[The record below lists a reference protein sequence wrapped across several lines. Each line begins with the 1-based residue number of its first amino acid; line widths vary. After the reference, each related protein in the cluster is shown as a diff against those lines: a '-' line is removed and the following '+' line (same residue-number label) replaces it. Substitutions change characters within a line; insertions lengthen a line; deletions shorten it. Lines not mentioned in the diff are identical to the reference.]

1 MLSKH
6 FAVLGSTGVGKSTS
20 VSLLLN
26 EILQARPN
34 LRVFLLDVHNE
45 YGRCFGDRALVLN
58 PRNLKLPFW
67 LFNFEEIVDVLFGG
81 RPGVPEELDV
91 LAEIIPMAKG
101 IYTQYQ
107 NSDRIGLKRMDPK
120 SGGYTVDT
128 PVPYRLVDL
137 ISLIDE
143 RMGKLE
149 NRSSRIIYHKLISRI
164 ETVRNDPRYTFM
176 FDNANVGGDTMAEV
190 ISHLFR
196 LPANGRPMTIMQL
209 AGFPAEVVNSV
220 VSVLCRMAFDF
231 GLWSDGVS
239 PLLFVCEEAHRYA
252 AADRNIGFGPTRKAV
267 SRIAKEGR
275 KYGVF
280 LGLVTQRP
288 AELDATII
296 SQCNTLFAMRLANDR
311 DQALLRSA
319 VSDAAANLLSF
330 VPSLGTREVLA
341 FGEGVALPTRLRFKE
356 VPVHQLPRSEATI
369 ATAPSVTAGHDMH
382 FVSRRAGP
390 LARRHLASRRAQRSR
405 HHTTGP
411 PRAHDAGGSA
421 DAAAVDGARSR
432 SLLAAEEA
440 AALRALAFAH
450 FLRVNRY
457 PLRSKALYGSGTA
470 ASRGREPGRS
480 LHDASLLAKRFPT
493 PALDKLPDDI
503 RTRILAV
510 QEKSGFV
517 PNVFLTLA
525 YRPDEFRAFFAYHD
539 ALMEKDSGL
548 TKAEREMI
556 VVATS
561 QRQPVP
567 LLRDRAWRDPA
578 HPGEESADR
587 RPDRRQLPQGGHHA
601 AAARHARLRH
611 EGEPR
616 GQRGIGGGFCRGR
629 RPRLY
634 RRRHLGHHR
643 DLRLLCVV
651 EPVGQRHR
659 DASQR
664 RILHDGTAAEIGR
677 SHLARKRSNR
687 RSPVRTSRADRPRPC
702 LSQTPGLSPSPWRN
716 CPPRSCAAAS
726 SAKNPPTGIR

>member
-1 MLSKH
+1 MRSNTVTSFGRVISVRGSLARVGLLAPGQVPVSEARATVGRFISIRCATATTIIAMITEVSCENQPSSDEYIATASVDLLGEISGGDRPKFQRGVTNYPTIGDAVDLVTADDLRTVYAPSGSDQINIGTLQQDRSVIAYVDVEEMLSKH

-26 EILQARPN
+26 EILKARPN

-91 LAEIIPMAKG
+91 LAEVIPMAKG
-101 IYTQYQ
+101 LYTQYQ
-107 NSDRIGLKRMDPK
+107 NSDRLGLKRIDPK

-209 AGFPAEVVNSV
+209 AGFPAEVVDSV

-252 AADRNIGFGPTRKAV
+252 SADRNIGFGPTRKAV

-319 VSDAAANLLSF
+319 VSDAAANLLSC
-330 VPSLGTREVLA
+330 VPSLVTREVLA

-369 ATAPSVTAGHDMH
+369 ASVPSVSAGHDMH
-382 FVSRRAGP
+382 FVSAVLDRWRGATSNRDTPNDPSVGGDRSAT
-390 LARRHLASRRAQRSR
+390 ARIMTPVEAPMLQPSMGLDPDRF
-405 HHTTGP
+405 
-411 PRAHDAGGSA
+411 
-421 DAAAVDGARSR
+421 
-432 SLLAAEEA
+432 SLLKK
-440 AALRALAFAH
+440 
-450 FLRVNRY
+450 
-457 PLRSKALYGSGTA
+457 PLR
-470 ASRGREPGRS
+470 
-480 LHDASLLAKRFPT
+480 
-493 PALDKLPDDI
+493 
-503 RTRILAV
+503 
-510 QEKSGFV
+510 
-517 PNVFLTLA
+517 
-525 YRPDEFRAFFAYHD
+525 
-539 ALMEKDSGL
+539 
-548 TKAEREMI
+548 
-556 VVATS
+556 
-561 QRQPVP
+561 
-567 LLRDRAWRDPA
+567 
-578 HPGEESADR
+578 
-587 RPDRRQLPQGGHHA
+587 
-601 AAARHARLRH
+601 
-611 EGEPR
+611 
-616 GQRGIGGGFCRGR
+616 
-629 RPRLY
+629 
-634 RRRHLGHHR
+634 
-643 DLRLLCVV
+643 
-651 EPVGQRHR
+651 
-659 DASQR
+659 
-664 RILHDGTAAEIGR
+664 
-677 SHLARKRSNR
+677 
-687 RSPVRTSRADRPRPC
+687 
-702 LSQTPGLSPSPWRN
+702 
-716 CPPRSCAAAS
+716 
-726 SAKNPPTGIR
+726 

>member
-1 MLSKH
+1 MEARPHFMRSNTVTSFGRVISVRGSLARVGLLAPGQVLVSEARATVGRFISIRCAAATTIIAMITEVSCESPSTSDEYIATASVDLLGEISGGERPKFQRGVTNYPTIGDAVDLVTAEDLRTVYAPSGSDQINIGTLQQDKSVIAYVDVEEMLSKH

-26 EILQARPN
+26 EILKARPN

-45 YGRCFGDRALVLN
+45 YGRCFGDRSLVLN

-107 NSDRIGLKRMDPK
+107 NSDRLGLKRLDPK

-128 PVPYRLVDL
+128 PVPYRLSDL

-209 AGFPAEVVNSV
+209 AGFPAEVVDSV

-369 ATAPSVTAGHDMH
+369 ASVPSVSAGHDMH
-382 FVSRRAGP
+382 FVSAVLERWRGATSNRDAP
-390 LARRHLASRRAQRSR
+390 NDPS
-405 HHTTGP
+405 
-411 PRAHDAGGSA
+411 AGGERPSA
-421 DAAAVDGARSR
+421 RVMTPVEAPMLQPSMGLDPDRF
-432 SLLAAEEA
+432 SLLKK
-440 AALRALAFAH
+440 
-450 FLRVNRY
+450 
-457 PLRSKALYGSGTA
+457 PLR
-470 ASRGREPGRS
+470 
-480 LHDASLLAKRFPT
+480 
-493 PALDKLPDDI
+493 
-503 RTRILAV
+503 
-510 QEKSGFV
+510 
-517 PNVFLTLA
+517 
-525 YRPDEFRAFFAYHD
+525 
-539 ALMEKDSGL
+539 
-548 TKAEREMI
+548 
-556 VVATS
+556 
-561 QRQPVP
+561 
-567 LLRDRAWRDPA
+567 
-578 HPGEESADR
+578 
-587 RPDRRQLPQGGHHA
+587 
-601 AAARHARLRH
+601 
-611 EGEPR
+611 
-616 GQRGIGGGFCRGR
+616 
-629 RPRLY
+629 
-634 RRRHLGHHR
+634 
-643 DLRLLCVV
+643 
-651 EPVGQRHR
+651 
-659 DASQR
+659 
-664 RILHDGTAAEIGR
+664 
-677 SHLARKRSNR
+677 
-687 RSPVRTSRADRPRPC
+687 
-702 LSQTPGLSPSPWRN
+702 
-716 CPPRSCAAAS
+716 
-726 SAKNPPTGIR
+726 

>member
-1 MLSKH
+1 MGVRLQFMRSNTVTSFGRVISVRGSLARVGLLASGQVPVSEVRATVGRFISIRCATATTIIAMITEVSCENQPPSDEYMATASVDLLGEISGGERPKFQRGVTNYPTIGDAVDLVTAQDLRTVYAPSGSDQINVGTLQQDRSVIAYVDVEEMLSKH

-26 EILQARPN
+26 EILKARPN

-91 LAEIIPMAKG
+91 LAEVIPMAKG

-107 NSDRIGLKRMDPK
+107 NTDRLGLKRMDPK

-128 PVPYRLVDL
+128 PVPYRLTDL

-209 AGFPAEVVNSV
+209 AGFPAEVVDSV

-252 AADRNIGFGPTRKAV
+252 SADRNIGFGPTRKAV

-275 KYGVF
+275 KYGVY

-369 ATAPSVTAGHDMH
+369 ASVPSVTAGHDMH
-382 FVSRRAGP
+382 FVSAVLDRWRGATSNRDTPNDPGITDRP
-390 LARRHLASRRAQRSR
+390 AARVMTPVEAPMLQPSMGLDPDRF
-405 HHTTGP
+405 
-411 PRAHDAGGSA
+411 
-421 DAAAVDGARSR
+421 
-432 SLLAAEEA
+432 SLLKK
-440 AALRALAFAH
+440 
-450 FLRVNRY
+450 
-457 PLRSKALYGSGTA
+457 PLR
-470 ASRGREPGRS
+470 
-480 LHDASLLAKRFPT
+480 
-493 PALDKLPDDI
+493 
-503 RTRILAV
+503 
-510 QEKSGFV
+510 
-517 PNVFLTLA
+517 
-525 YRPDEFRAFFAYHD
+525 
-539 ALMEKDSGL
+539 
-548 TKAEREMI
+548 
-556 VVATS
+556 
-561 QRQPVP
+561 
-567 LLRDRAWRDPA
+567 
-578 HPGEESADR
+578 
-587 RPDRRQLPQGGHHA
+587 
-601 AAARHARLRH
+601 
-611 EGEPR
+611 
-616 GQRGIGGGFCRGR
+616 
-629 RPRLY
+629 
-634 RRRHLGHHR
+634 
-643 DLRLLCVV
+643 
-651 EPVGQRHR
+651 
-659 DASQR
+659 
-664 RILHDGTAAEIGR
+664 
-677 SHLARKRSNR
+677 
-687 RSPVRTSRADRPRPC
+687 
-702 LSQTPGLSPSPWRN
+702 
-716 CPPRSCAAAS
+716 
-726 SAKNPPTGIR
+726 